1 MTDLI
6 LHNYYRSSTSFRVRA
21 ALALK
26 GLDYDYESYHLRRG
40 DQRESDFLGINAQ
53 GLVPALQ
60 TSEDVLTQSLAII
73 EYLDEVYPQ
82 PPLLPK
88 DAIGRARVRS
98 LAMIV
103 ACDIH
108 PINNLRVFRYLRK
121 HFGADNEAAATW
133 FRHWTETSF
142 EALETRLVNEAE
154 TGNFCHGDSVSL
166 ADICL
171 AGQVINNERFNVD
184 MSLYPTIQR
193 VHSSCMALDAFK
205 KAHPSAQPDAE

>member
-60 TSEDVLTQSLAII
+60 ISEDVLTQSLAII

-82 PPLLPK
+82 PPLLPN
-88 DAIGRARVRS
+88 DVIGRARVRS

-108 PINNLRVFRYLRK
+108 PINNLRVLGYLRK
-121 HFGADNEAAATW
+121 HFSAEDEAVANW
-133 FRHWTETSF
+133 FRHWAETSF
-142 EALETRLVNEAE
+142 EALETRLVDEAE
-154 TGNFCHGDSVSL
+154 TGNFCHGD
-166 ADICL
+166 
-171 AGQVINNERFNVD
+171 
-184 MSLYPTIQR
+184 P
-193 VHSSCMALDAFK
+193 
-205 KAHPSAQPDAE
+205 